1 MLPGRVH
8 IQRPRPRKAAP
19 AGSKIEPRGG
29 QNDLLEAS
37 GELLGGSWAP
47 DGRQDRS
54 GSAPGRGL
62 GRPEAL
68 LGGAWGVL
76 AALGA
81 LLGALWAIL
90 TRPGG
95 PREASGGSGEGLRE
109 AILVLF
115 LVVMQKKPVK
125 VQKSSCFID
134 VGCFFGPCFGL
145 GFRLIFACVACARR
159 RSRHR
164 QIMEILWFLWVARHR
179 RVFGQRRKG

>member
-1 MLPGRVH
+1 MTSWRPPG
-8 IQRPRPRKAAP
+8 
-19 AGSKIEPRGG
+19 S
-29 QNDLLEAS
+29 
-37 GELLGGSWAP
+37 SWGAV
-47 DGRQDRS
+47 GRRQDRS
-54 GSAPGRGL
+54 GSAPGRRL

-81 LLGALWAIL
+81 LLGVLWAIL

-109 AILVLF
+109 AILVIF
-115 LVVMQKKPVK
+115 LMVMQKKPVK

-164 QIMEILWFLWVARHR
+164 KSMKTLGFCGSQGIGAFLADTAKAKK
-179 RVFGQRRKG
+179 FTAPACRK